1 MNTPI
6 PPHGATNA
14 PDETPVKGLRTRADL
29 KRLGLGL
36 VSILMALFAA

>member
-1 MNTPI
+1 LLAARRGL
-6 PPHGATNA
+6 H
-14 PDETPVKGLRTRADL
+14 ETPVKGLRTRADL